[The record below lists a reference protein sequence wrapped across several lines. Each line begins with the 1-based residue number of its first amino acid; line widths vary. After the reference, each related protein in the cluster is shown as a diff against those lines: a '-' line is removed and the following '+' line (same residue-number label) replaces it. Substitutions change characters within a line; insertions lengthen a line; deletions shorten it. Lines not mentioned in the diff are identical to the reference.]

1 MASPN
6 LASRQLL
13 EANLRGN
20 SDPVSGTGHGSAVP
34 VFISAM
40 APVRP
45 VTGRGCGTAESG
57 DMIEE

>member
-6 LASRQLL
+6 LTSRHLL
-13 EANLRGN
+13 EANLRAN
-20 SDPVSGTGHGSAVP
+20 SDAVSGTGHGTAVP
-34 VFISAM
+34 VFISA
-40 APVRP
+40 AASVRP